1 MKQTE
6 NIIYGVLISIL
17 VILILMKMMK
27 RDKYAA
33 RLSPEP
39 ISITQVNPKGPQS
52 IFDLPYKLDCVP
64 GPDPTASNYTKSLT
78 PGGFCGAG
86 QWVANQANYTI
97 TGGIG
102 DNKLGD

>member
-6 NIIYGVLISIL
+6 NIVYGFLISII
-17 VILILMKMMK
+17 VVLILMKLMNK
-27 RDKYAA
+27 SGYSDQ
-33 RLSPEP
+33 LQPTS
-39 ISITQVNPKGPQS
+39 ISISQVKPKGAQS
-52 IFDLPYKLDCVP
+52 IFDLPYKLNCVP

-86 QWVANQANYTI
+86 QWVADQANYKI

-102 DNKLGD
+102 GNLLQN